1 MSMIMI
7 VTKHWTTAV
16 SSTNVSTMVNARSAA
31 RLATIYNAQAVLIVG
46 TGADQLLSLK
56 MWELALRTQPLTKTV
71 VSL

>member
-16 SSTNVSTMVNARSAA
+16 PSMNVPTMVNARSAA